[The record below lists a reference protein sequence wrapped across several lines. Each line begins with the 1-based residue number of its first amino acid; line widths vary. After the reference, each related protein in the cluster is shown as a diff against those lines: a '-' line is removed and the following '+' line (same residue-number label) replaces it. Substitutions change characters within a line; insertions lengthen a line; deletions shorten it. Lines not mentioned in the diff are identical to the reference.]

1 MRILT
6 ALLCASL
13 IAEAQEEPKERDAVK
28 NRMARGA
35 ERYKARRYDEAVHEF
50 SKAIALDPKRVDA
63 YVQRGHCHYQKRDYK
78 TAIADY
84 KATLGLQA
92 NHGGALFNAGRAYQ
106 HLKDHEN
113 ALKMFD
119 EVVKHYATWAKPYL
133 RRGNS
138 KRELLD
144 FAGAVE
150 DYGEA
155 IRFDEKMREAYLARA
170 GVNEDLGNYE
180 AAVNDYTT
188 LIKHSDWH
196 VAFRLRARAY
206 FFLHKRTNCD
216 EDFKIALFLK
226 EDDPATLTMRA
237 RVRKL
242 AGDYPGALAD
252 SSKAI
257 ELNRKSSQ
265 PYFIRGLIHYDF
277 RKYRRALLDMKK
289 AIRRSVDSEP
299 DYIWLYHCLI
309 RMRLKQ
315 KERGQTELKEYVAQ
329 KKEQPT
335 PWFATVV
342 SFLTGEIGEDDF
354 LAAAKDD
361 TPKTTAERRCEAYFY
376 AGTLRAAAKDK
387 QGALDFF
394 RKSVATRVR
403 SFIEYESSSIEI
415 QREG

>member
-1 MRILT
+1 M
-6 ALLCASL
+6 ALLCAG
-13 IAEAQEEPKERDAVK
+13 IAAAQEEEQDAVR

-35 ERYKARRYDEAVHEF
+35 VRYKAGKYDEALHEF
-50 SKAIALDPKRVDA
+50 SKAAQLDHTHVNA
-63 YVQRGHCHYQKRDYK
+63 WLQCGHCRYMQRDYEGAVK
-78 TAIADY
+78 DY
-84 KATLGLQA
+84 DKVVELQA
-92 NHGGALFNAGRAYQ
+92 QHSGALYAKGLAQ
-106 HLKDHEN
+106 QLMKQHEN
-113 ALKMFD
+113 ALASFD
-119 EVVKHYATWAKPYL
+119 ELLKHHPLFAYGYL
-133 RRGNS
+133 KRGGS

-155 IRFDEKMREAYLARA
+155 ISLKQMREAYLARA
-170 GVNEDLGNYE
+170 AVNENLGNYE

-188 LIKHSDWH
+188 LIEQDRNRH
-196 VAFRLRARAY
+196 VPYRLRARAH
-206 FFLHKRTNCD
+206 FFLHKRTKCD

-237 RVRKL
+237 RVMKL

-252 SSKAI
+252 CSKAI

-277 RKYRRALLDMKK
+277 KNYRRALLDLKK

-299 DYIWLYHCLI
+299 DYMWLYHCLTRI
-309 RMRLKQ
+309 RLKQ

-329 KKEQPT
+329 KKEPPT

-342 SFLTGEIGEDDF
+342 KFLTGEMSEDDF